1 MIVSFNLFS
10 ILTLFC
16 YTLMKNLANHFSL
29 IESFW
34 SFPLKA
40 RTQDSLSSLTFPLV
54 PLFSLTFLYMD
65 GGCGDGG
72 DLVTK
77 SFLTLCNPMDCG
89 PALLLCPLD
98 FPGKNTRMGCH
109 FFHQGNLPDQGSNPG
124 LLHCR

>member
-1 MIVSFNLFS
+1 
-10 ILTLFC
+10 
-16 YTLMKNLANHFSL
+16 MKNLANHFSL

-54 PLFSLTFLYMD
+54 LFFSLTFLYMD

-77 SFLTLCNPMDCG
+77 SCSTLHGLWPR
-89 PALLLCPLD
+89 PAPLSIG
-98 FPGKNTRMGCH
+98 FPR
-109 FFHQGNLPDQGSNPG
+109 
-124 LLHCR
+124 

>member
-1 MIVSFNLFS
+1 MIVSINLFS

-65 GGCGDGG
+65 DGGGGRG

-77 SFLTLCNPMDCG
+77 SCRLFATSWTLAP
-89 PALLLCPLD
+89 
-98 FPGKNTRMGCH
+98 PGSSVHRISQVRILEWVAISFTKESSRPEIK
-109 FFHQGNLPDQGSNPG
+109 LRSPE
-124 LLHCR
+124 L